1 MLREE
6 ENNDDRPSIQPAER
20 GGSRP
25 SSPSFVVYDD
35 ENDELEGGAAWSV
48 LRSAM
53 LLMRFPTTLP

>member
-6 ENNDDRPSIQPAER
+6 EEEGDRPSIQPAER

-25 SSPSFVVYDD
+25 GSPSFVSDDDGD

-48 LRSAM
+48 LYDQPCRY
-53 LLMRFPTTLP
+53 